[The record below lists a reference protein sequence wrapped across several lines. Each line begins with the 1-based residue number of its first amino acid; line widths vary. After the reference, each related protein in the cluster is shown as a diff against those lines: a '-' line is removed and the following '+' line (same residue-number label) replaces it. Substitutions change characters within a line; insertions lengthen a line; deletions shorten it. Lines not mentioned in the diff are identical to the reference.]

1 MSKGESAVSSSG
13 IVRVGAATEAN
24 ATSSPTPVAQTVAVT
39 ETKPQIQ
46 TRTQHVRTVTTATTG
61 RSTPTQGGRQVVQQQ
76 IVRTPIGTTIQR
88 KTVPVGA
95 STPAHRS
102 AIQSRT
108 VTQTSPSSGRMIIP
122 RQGTSSVAASNQRVV
137 QQNKAVVTPEQKI
150 LQLSKSGDLKVTKK
164 VMTRD
169 DVVAQRQ
176 QHQQQQQRQRQQSQI
191 HIQKVQ
197 QLSGPAQRSTPVVQR
212 KPQTHVQQ
220 QIVHQQEE
228 EPPHQAQLCPIT
240 GNIIGQDDSH
250 QQQQQ
255 QQTQSGVLQTQ
266 IVSDHQQ
273 QQQQQQQ
280 QQIHNILQQ
289 EHHNQQQHQQQQQ
302 LHDIDPNLLLTQDQ
316 MLTNEDGTPLLVTGE
331 DGTVYQVAG
340 KNAEG
345 QTILVTQGPDG
356 EQQFAYVAAAEGEN
370 ENQVLTLDNAVAEAV
385 AQLPAE
391 QQAEALAAAAA
402 DSNSG
407 GGQYL
412 VKTTQEDGTT
422 QVVTMTEAELAQHQA
437 LAAAQQQQHQQQ
449 QQIAVQAANAQP
461 GATSQLCIQTGDGSD
476 GQEAN
481 IPAEVVQADLPSPG
495 KL

>member
-1 MSKGESAVSSSG
+1 MSKGETAVSNSG
-13 IVRVGAATEAN
+13 IVRVGSVPEA
-24 ATSSPTPVAQTVAVT
+24 SVASLSVPQTIGIA
-39 ETKPQIQ
+39 EAKQHIQ
-46 TRTQHVRTVTTATTG
+46 TRTQQVRTVSNPVAG
-61 RSTPTQGGRQVVQQQ
+61 RSTPVQPNRHIVQQQ
-76 IVRTPIGTTIQR
+76 IVRTPSGTTIQR

-95 STPAHRS
+95 SAPVQRS
-102 AIQSRT
+102 AIQSRS

-122 RQGTSSVAASNQRVV
+122 RQGSSGVTSNNQRVV
-137 QQNKAVVTPEQKI
+137 QQSKAVTPEQKI

-176 QHQQQQQRQRQQSQI
+176 QHQLQQRQRQQSQV

-197 QLSGPAQRSTPVVQR
+197 QLTGPAQRGSTTIVQR
-212 KPQTHVQQ
+212 KPQQHVQH

-240 GNIIGQDDSH
+240 GNIIGQED
-250 QQQQQ
+250 
-255 QQTQSGVLQTQ
+255 
-266 IVSDHQQ
+266 
-273 QQQQQQQ
+273 QQ
-280 QQIHNILQQ
+280 QQIQTQLVTEQHQQQMHTLLQQ
-289 EHHNQQQHQQQQQ
+289 EQQQQQ

-402 DSNSG
+402 GDGS

-437 LAAAQQQQHQQQ
+437 LAAAQQQQ
-449 QQIAVQAANAQP
+449 IAAQAANAQP

-495 KL
+495 KLVKTTIYIVVTGKA